1 MSEFQIGQKVFLN
14 VLPPGLLG
22 GLLEEDQVA
31 IQAIIGHPVTLAGY
45 SYGQAELEF
54 VDSAGD
60 EHTIWVEPSLL
71 QASAQARQPPQA
83 AEPKPPLSVR
93 AEPKVS

>member
-22 GLLEEDQVA
+22 GLLEEDQAA
-31 IQAIIGHPVTLAGY
+31 IRAIIGRPVTLAGY
-45 SYGQAELEF
+45 SFGQAELEF

-71 QASAQARQPPQA
+71 QATAQEATPHTRLGAAR
-83 AEPKPPLSVR
+83 
-93 AEPKVS
+93 